1 MGKPAS
7 FASNES
13 FCVPLELR
21 KRHVSVSHFASMQVL
36 RRRQVLPEEQHDP
49 VPDRLRGRT
58 DEGRLRAAGP
68 LTTLR
73 PRRSQEG
80 TELREDLKGTCNQT
94 QEALVS
100 SPAPVPITL
109 YIRRA
114 HIRDGVLYRLA
125 IEMFLVSG
133 RTFED
138 GPRLWFGFNDSA

>member
-13 FCVPLELR
+13 FCVPLELH
-21 KRHVSVSHFASMQVL
+21 KLHVSPFASMQVL

-80 TELREDLKGTCNQT
+80 KELREDLKGTCNQT

-100 SPAPVPITL
+100 SPSPCPH
-109 YIRRA
+109 YIVYTKSPHKGRCTVQISHRDVFGKWENVRR
-114 HIRDGVLYRLA
+114 
-125 IEMFLVSG
+125 
-133 RTFED
+133 RTKTVVRFY
-138 GPRLWFGFNDSA
+138 